1 MRRDGNLRL
10 ARVCGQVVATHKDAS
25 LEGIRLL
32 LVQPVD
38 VEGKAAGRIQVAA
51 DGLSSL
57 DQELVI
63 CIRAREASYAIPGRL
78 IPADLA
84 IVGRVDASDS
94 LQ

>member
-1 MRRDGNLRL
+1 M
-10 ARVCGQVVATHKDAS
+10 VATRKDAR
-25 LEGIRLL
+25 LDGIRLL

-38 VEGKAAGRIQVAA
+38 VGGKAAGRIQVAA

-63 CIRAREASYAIPGRL
+63 CVRAREASYAITGRL

-84 IVGRVDASDS
+84 IVGRVDTSDAPR
-94 LQ
+94 